1 MPFRHHA
8 ARLRQITGGTGVS
21 SILVVEDEPIIQESL
36 VRLLQRQGHDVTGV
50 ASVAEAE
57 ENSINMYDLIISDLR
72 LPGEPGTTLIPRA
85 APTPVLIMTSYS
97 TVQSAVEAMK
107 QGAVDYISKPFNHDE
122 MILTVKRIL
131 DKTRVEQQ
139 NTLLKQEVARYYPID
154 GIVAHCEPMLEV
166 LDRIRRVAPTDTT
179 VLIQGETGTGK
190 ELVARAIH
198 SQSERRKQAL
208 VSVNCAAIA
217 ENQVESELF
226 GHERGAFTGA
236 LEMKKGLIETAN
248 GATLFLDE
256 IGELPL
262 AAQGSLLKVLQDNE
276 IRRVGSNKVI
286 KVDVRIL
293 AATHKNLAQMVQ
305 QKTFREDLYFRL
317 NVFEVN
323 LPPLRERG
331 GDIRLLADTILT
343 RMAQRTHRD
352 SMTFEDNAY
361 EQLQSYP
368 WPGNVRE
375 LENIIERAVIL
386 KHSGSIDADDL
397 ALNNVDTAHQLPL
410 YELENRL
417 SLDDYFVS
425 FVKKYQPQYNETELA
440 RMLGISRKNLWE
452 RRQRL
457 DIPSRKP

>member
-1 MPFRHHA
+1 
-8 ARLRQITGGTGVS
+8 VS
-21 SILVVEDEPIIQESL
+21 NILVVEDEPIIQESL
-36 VRLLQRQGHDVTGV
+36 VRLLQRQGYQVTGV

-72 LPGEPGTTLIPRA
+72 LPGEPGTELIARA

-107 QGAVDYISKPFNHDE
+107 QGAVDYIAKPFNHDE
-122 MILTVKRIL
+122 MNITVKRIL
-131 DKTRVEQQ
+131 EKTRVEQQ
-139 NTLLKQEVARYYPID
+139 NTFLKQEVDKYYPSN
-154 GIVAHCEPMLEV
+154 GMVAHCEPMLEV
-166 LDRIRRVAPTDTT
+166 IDRIRRVAPTDTA
-179 VLIQGETGTGK
+179 VLIVGETGTGK

-208 VSVNCAAIA
+208 VSVNCAAFA
-217 ENQVESELF
+217 ENQIESELF

-236 LEMKKGLIETAN
+236 LEMKKGLIEAAN

-262 AAQGSLLKVLQDNE
+262 AAQGRLLKVLQDNE
-276 IRRVGSNKVI
+276 IRRVGSNKAI
-286 KVDVRIL
+286 KVNVRVL
-293 AATHKNLAQMVQ
+293 TATHKNLAQMVQ
-305 QKTFREDLYFRL
+305 DGRFREDLYFRL

-331 GDIRLLADTILT
+331 SDIKLLAETILT
-343 RMAQRTHRD
+343 RMAKRTHRKV
-352 SMTFEDNAY
+352 MNFEDTAY
-361 EQLQSYP
+361 EQMLRYQ

-386 KHSGSIDADDL
+386 KQSGQISADDL
-397 ALNNVDTAHQLPL
+397 ALNNVETNHQLPL

-425 FVKKYQPQYNETELA
+425 FVKKYQPQFNETELA

-452 RRQRL
+452 KRQRL
-457 DIPSRKP
+457 DIPSRKQ

>member
-1 MPFRHHA
+1 M
-8 ARLRQITGGTGVS
+8 S
-21 SILVVEDEPIIQESL
+21 NILVVEDEPIIQESL
-36 VRLLQRQGHDVTGV
+36 IRLLQRQGHDATGV
-50 ASVAEAE
+50 GSVAEAE

-72 LPGEPGTTLIPRA
+72 LPGKPGTELISRA
-85 APTPVLIMTSYS
+85 APIPVLIMTSYS

-107 QGAVDYISKPFNHDE
+107 KGAVDYISKPFNHDE

-131 DKTRVEQQ
+131 DRSSVEQQ
-139 NTLLKQEVARYYPID
+139 NSILRREVARNYPID
-154 GIVAHCEPMLEV
+154 GMIAHCEPMLDV
-166 LDRIRRVAPTDTT
+166 VDRICRVAATETT
-179 VLIQGETGTGK
+179 ALIIGETGTGK

-208 VSVNCAAIA
+208 VSVNCGAFAKNRI
-217 ENQVESELF
+217 ESDLF
-226 GHERGAFTGA
+226 GHERGAFSGA
-236 LEMKKGLIETAN
+236 LQMAKGLIEAAS

-262 AAQGSLLKVLQDNE
+262 DAQTRLLGVLQDNE

-293 AATHKNLAQMVQ
+293 ASTQKNLAQMVADNC
-305 QKTFREDLYFRL
+305 FRKDLYYRL
-317 NVFEVN
+317 NVFEIN

-331 GDIRLLADTILT
+331 SDIRLLADTVLT
-343 RMAQRTHRD
+343 KMAQRTH
-352 SMTFEDNAY
+352 SKNMAFSEDAY
-361 EQLQSYP
+361 QQMLYYP

-386 KHSGSIDADDL
+386 NRGIDIEAEHL
-397 ALNNVDTAHQLPL
+397 ALNTLETENQLPL

-417 SLDDYFVS
+417 SLDEYFVS

-452 RRQRL
+452 KRQRL
-457 DIPSRKP
+457 DIPSRKQNLHGAN

>member
-1 MPFRHHA
+1 M
-8 ARLRQITGGTGVS
+8 S
-21 SILVVEDEPIIQESL
+21 NILVVEDEPIIQESL
-36 VRLLQRQGHDVTGV
+36 LRLLQRQGHDTTGV

-72 LPGEPGTTLIPRA
+72 LPGEPGTELISRA

-122 MILTVKRIL
+122 MIMTVKRIL
-131 DKTRVEQQ
+131 DKASVEQQ
-139 NTLLKQEVARYYPID
+139 NTLLQKEVARNYPID
-154 GIVAHCEPMLEV
+154 GMIAHCEPMLEV
-166 LDRIRRVAPTDTT
+166 LDRVRRVAASDTT
-179 VLIQGETGTGK
+179 VLIVGETGTGK

-198 SQSERRKQAL
+198 SQSELRKQSL
-208 VSVNCAAIA
+208 VSVNCAAFA
-217 ENQVESELF
+217 EDQIESELF

-236 LEMKKGLIETAN
+236 LQTKKGLIEVAN

-256 IGELPL
+256 IGELSL
-262 AAQGSLLKVLQDNE
+262 DAQARLLGVLQDNE
-276 IRRVGSNKVI
+276 IRRVGSNKII
-286 KVDVRIL
+286 KAEARIL
-293 AATHKNLAQMVQ
+293 AATHKNLAQMVVE
-305 QKTFREDLYFRL
+305 KTFREDLYYRL
-317 NVFEVN
+317 NVFEIN

-343 RMAQRTHRD
+343 RMVQRTHRK
-352 SMTFEDNAY
+352 SMSFDEDAY
-361 EQLQSYP
+361 QQMLHYP

-375 LENIIERAVIL
+375 MENVIERAVIL
-386 KHSGSIDADDL
+386 KQNGNIEAEDL
-397 ALNNVDTAHQLPL
+397 ALNSLETDQQLPL

-425 FVKKYQPQYNETELA
+425 FVKKYQARYNETELA
-440 RMLGISRKNLWE
+440 GMLGISRKNLWE

-457 DIPSRKP
+457 EIPSRKS

>member
-1 MPFRHHA
+1 M
-8 ARLRQITGGTGVS
+8 S
-21 SILVVEDEPIIQESL
+21 NILVVEDEPIIQESL

-72 LPGEPGTTLIPRA
+72 LPGEPGTELIARA

-139 NTLLKQEVARYYPID
+139 NTILREEVARYYPID
-154 GIVAHCEPMLEV
+154 GMVAHCEPMLDV
-166 LDRIRRVAPTDTT
+166 CDRVRRVAPTETIA
-179 VLIQGETGTGK
+179 LILGETGTGK

-198 SQSERRKQAL
+198 SQSARRKQAL
-208 VSVNCAAIA
+208 VSVNCAAFA
-217 ENQVESELF
+217 ESQIESELF

-236 LEMKKGLIETAN
+236 LEMKKGLIEAAN

-262 AAQGSLLKVLQDNE
+262 EAQGRLLGVLQDNA

-286 KVDVRIL
+286 KTDVRVL

-305 QKTFREDLYFRL
+305 DGNFREDLYFRL
-317 NVFEVN
+317 NVFEIN

-331 GDIRLLADTILT
+331 GDIKLLADTILT
-343 RMAQRTHRD
+343 RMAQRTHR
-352 SMTFEDNAY
+352 NAMSFDDDAY
-361 EQLQSYP
+361 QQLNLYP

-375 LENIIERAVIL
+375 LENVIERAVIL
-386 KHSGSIDADDL
+386 KHNGCISAEDL
-397 ALNNVDTAHQLPL
+397 ALNNVETDHQLPL

-417 SLDDYFVS
+417 SLDEYFVS
-425 FVKKYQPQYNETELA
+425 FVKKYQPQFNETELA

-452 RRQRL
+452 KRQRL
-457 DIPSRKP
+457 DIPSRKQ

>member
-1 MPFRHHA
+1 M
-8 ARLRQITGGTGVS
+8 GN
-21 SILVVEDEPIIQESL
+21 ILVVEDEPVIQESL
-36 VRLLQRQGHDVTGV
+36 QQLLQRQGHNVTGV

-72 LPGEPGTTLIPRA
+72 LPGEPGTELIARA

-131 DKTRVEQQ
+131 DKTSIEQQ
-139 NTLLKQEVARYYPID
+139 NTILRKEVARNYPID
-154 GIVAHCEPMLEV
+154 GMVAHCEPMLDV
-166 LDRIRRVAPTDTT
+166 LDRIRRVATT
-179 VLIQGETGTGK
+179 NTTALIVGETGTGK

-208 VSVNCAAIA
+208 VSVNCAAFA
-217 ENQVESELF
+217 ENQIESELF

-236 LEMKKGLIETAN
+236 LQMKKGLIETAN

-262 AAQGSLLKVLQDNE
+262 DAQARLLRVLQDNE
-276 IRRVGSNKVI
+276 IRRVGSNKMI
-286 KVDVRIL
+286 RVDVRVL
-293 AATHKNLAQMVQ
+293 AATHKNLAKMVAQ
-305 QKTFREDLYFRL
+305 QSFRKDLYYRL
-317 NVFEVN
+317 NVFEIN

-331 GDIRLLADTILT
+331 NDIKLLADTMLT
-343 RMAQRTHRD
+343 KLTQRTHRK
-352 SMTFEDNAY
+352 SMAFGEDAY
-361 EQLQSYP
+361 QQMFRYQ

-375 LENIIERAVIL
+375 LKNVIERAVIL
-386 KHSGSIDADDL
+386 KPGSSIEAEDL
-397 ALNNVDTAHQLPL
+397 ALNNLTTAQQLPL

-425 FVKKYQPQYNETELA
+425 FVKKYQLQYNETELA

-452 RRQRL
+452 RRQRFE
-457 DIPSRKP
+457 IPSRKQ

>member
-1 MPFRHHA
+1 M
-8 ARLRQITGGTGVS
+8 S
-21 SILVVEDEPIIQESL
+21 NILVVEDEPIIQESL
-36 VRLLQRQGHDVTGV
+36 LRLLQRQGHDVTGV

-72 LPGEPGTTLIPRA
+72 LPGEPGTELISRA

-131 DKTRVEQQ
+131 DKASVEQQ
-139 NTLLKQEVARYYPID
+139 NTILRKEVARNYPID
-154 GIVAHCEPMLEV
+154 GMVAHCEPMLDV
-166 LDRIRRVAPTDTT
+166 LDRIRRVATT
-179 VLIQGETGTGK
+179 NTTALIVGETGTGK

-208 VSVNCAAIA
+208 VRVNCAAFA
-217 ENQVESELF
+217 ENQIESELF

-236 LEMKKGLIETAN
+236 LQMKKGLIEAAN

-262 AAQGSLLKVLQDNE
+262 DAQARLLRVLQDNE

-286 KVDVRIL
+286 KIDVRVL
-293 AATHKNLAQMVQ
+293 AATHKNLAKMVAQ
-305 QKTFREDLYFRL
+305 QSFREDLYYRL
-317 NVFEVN
+317 NVFEIN

-331 GDIRLLADTILT
+331 SDIKLLADTMLA
-343 RMAQRTHRD
+343 RMTQRAHRK
-352 SMTFEDNAY
+352 SMVFGDDAY
-361 EQLQSYP
+361 EQMFRYP

-375 LENIIERAVIL
+375 LENVIERAVIL
-386 KHSGSIDADDL
+386 KPGGSIDAENL
-397 ALNNVDTAHQLPL
+397 ALNNLATDHQLPL

-452 RRQRL
+452 KRQRL
-457 DIPSRKP
+457 EIPSRKQ

>member
-1 MPFRHHA
+1 M
-8 ARLRQITGGTGVS
+8 S
-21 SILVVEDEPIIQESL
+21 NILVVEDEPIIQESL
-36 VRLLQRQGHDVTGV
+36 LRLLQRQGHDTTGV

-72 LPGEPGTTLIPRA
+72 LPGEPGTELISRA

-122 MILTVKRIL
+122 MIMTVKRIL
-131 DKTRVEQQ
+131 DKASVEQQ
-139 NTLLKQEVARYYPID
+139 NTLLQKEVARNYPID
-154 GIVAHCEPMLEV
+154 GMVAHCEPMLEV
-166 LDRIRRVAPTDTT
+166 LDRVRRVAATDTT
-179 VLIQGETGTGK
+179 VLIVGETGTGK

-198 SQSERRKQAL
+198 SQSTLRKQSL
-208 VSVNCAAIA
+208 VTVNCAAFA
-217 ENQVESELF
+217 EDQIESELF

-236 LEMKKGLIETAN
+236 LQTKKGLIEVAN

-256 IGELPL
+256 IGELSL
-262 AAQGSLLKVLQDNE
+262 DAQARLLGVLQDNE
-276 IRRVGSNKVI
+276 IRRVGSNKII
-286 KVDVRIL
+286 KAEARIL
-293 AATHKNLAQMVQ
+293 AATHKNLAQMVAE
-305 QKTFREDLYFRL
+305 KTFREDLYFRL
-317 NVFEVN
+317 NVFEIN

-331 GDIRLLADTILT
+331 SDIRLLADTILT
-343 RMAQRTHRD
+343 RMVQRTHRK
-352 SMTFEDNAY
+352 SMSFDEDAY
-361 EQLQSYP
+361 QQMLQYP

-375 LENIIERAVIL
+375 IENVIERAVIL
-386 KHSGSIDADDL
+386 KQKGNIEAEDL
-397 ALNNVDTAHQLPL
+397 ALNNLKSDNQLPL

-425 FVKKYQPQYNETELA
+425 FVKKYQARYNETELA

-457 DIPSRKP
+457 EIPSRKS

>member
-1 MPFRHHA
+1 M
-8 ARLRQITGGTGVS
+8 S
-21 SILVVEDEPIIQESL
+21 NILVVEDEPIIQESL
-36 VRLLQRQGHDVTGV
+36 IRLLQRQGHDATGV
-50 ASVAEAE
+50 ASVTEAE

-72 LPGEPGTTLIPRA
+72 LPGKPGTELISRA
-85 APTPVLIMTSYS
+85 APIPVLIMTSYS

-131 DKTRVEQQ
+131 DRSSVEQQ
-139 NTLLKQEVARYYPID
+139 NSILRREVARNYPID
-154 GIVAHCEPMLEV
+154 GMIAHCEPMLDV
-166 LDRIRRVAPTDTT
+166 VDRIRRVAATETT
-179 VLIQGETGTGK
+179 ALIVGETGTGK

-208 VSVNCAAIA
+208 VSVNCGAFA
-217 ENQVESELF
+217 NHQVESELF
-226 GHERGAFTGA
+226 GHERGAFSGA
-236 LEMKKGLIETAN
+236 LQMKKGLIEAAN

-256 IGELPL
+256 IGELPPD
-262 AAQGSLLKVLQDNE
+262 AQTRLLGVLQDNE

-293 AATHKNLAQMVQ
+293 AATQKNLAQMVAD
-305 QKTFREDLYFRL
+305 KRFREDLYYRL
-317 NVFEVN
+317 NVFEIN

-331 GDIRLLADTILT
+331 SDIRLLADTVLT
-343 RMAQRTHRD
+343 KMAQRTHSK
-352 SMTFEDNAY
+352 SMTFGEDAY
-361 EQLQSYP
+361 QQMLYYP

-375 LENIIERAVIL
+375 LENVVERAVIL
-386 KHSGSIDADDL
+386 NRGIDIEAEHL
-397 ALNNVDTAHQLPL
+397 ALNTLETDNQLPL

-417 SLDDYFVS
+417 SLDEYFVS

-452 RRQRL
+452 KRQRL
-457 DIPSRKP
+457 DIPSRKQNHHGAN

>member
-1 MPFRHHA
+1 
-8 ARLRQITGGTGVS
+8 VS
-21 SILVVEDEPIIQESL
+21 NILVVEDEPIIQESL
-36 VRLLQRQGHDVTGV
+36 VRLLQRQGYQVTGV

-72 LPGEPGTTLIPRA
+72 LPGEPGTELIARA

-107 QGAVDYISKPFNHDE
+107 QGAVDYIAKPFNHDE
-122 MILTVKRIL
+122 MNLTVKRIL
-131 DKTRVEQQ
+131 EKTRVEQQ
-139 NTLLKQEVARYYPID
+139 NTFLKQEVDKYYPIN
-154 GIVAHCEPMLEV
+154 GMVAHCEPMLEV
-166 LDRIRRVAPTDTT
+166 IDRIRRVAPTETT
-179 VLIQGETGTGK
+179 VLIVGETGTGK

-208 VSVNCAAIA
+208 VSVNCAAFA
-217 ENQVESELF
+217 ENQIESELF

-236 LEMKKGLIETAN
+236 LEMKKGLIEAAN

-262 AAQGSLLKVLQDNE
+262 AAQGRLLKVLQDNE

-286 KVDVRIL
+286 KVNVRVL
-293 AATHKNLAQMVQ
+293 TATHKNLAQMVQ
-305 QKTFREDLYFRL
+305 DGRFREDLYFRL

-331 GDIRLLADTILT
+331 SDIKLLAETILS
-343 RMAQRTHRD
+343 RMVKRTHRKI
-352 SMTFEDNAY
+352 MNFEDTAY
-361 EQLQSYP
+361 EQMLRYP

-386 KHSGSIDADDL
+386 KQSGQITADDL
-397 ALNNVDTAHQLPL
+397 ALNNVETNHQLPL

-425 FVKKYQPQYNETELA
+425 FVKKYQPQFNETELA

-452 RRQRL
+452 KRQRL
-457 DIPSRKP
+457 DIPSRKQ

>member
-1 MPFRHHA
+1 M
-8 ARLRQITGGTGVS
+8 S
-21 SILVVEDEPIIQESL
+21 NILVVEDEPIIQESL
-36 VRLLQRQGHDVTGV
+36 VRLLQRQGYQVTGV

-72 LPGEPGTTLIPRA
+72 LPGEPGTELIARA

-107 QGAVDYISKPFNHDE
+107 QGAVDYIAKPFNHDE
-122 MILTVKRIL
+122 MNITVKRIL
-131 DKTRVEQQ
+131 EKTRVEQQ
-139 NTLLKQEVARYYPID
+139 NTFLKQEVDKYYPIN
-154 GIVAHCEPMLEV
+154 GMVAHCEPMLEV
-166 LDRIRRVAPTDTT
+166 IDRIRRVAPTDTT
-179 VLIQGETGTGK
+179 VLIVGETGTGK

-208 VSVNCAAIA
+208 VSVNCAAFA
-217 ENQVESELF
+217 ENQIESELF

-236 LEMKKGLIETAN
+236 LEMKKGLIEAAN

-262 AAQGSLLKVLQDNE
+262 AAQGRLLKVLQDNE

-286 KVDVRIL
+286 KVNVRVL
-293 AATHKNLAQMVQ
+293 TATHKNLAQMVQ
-305 QKTFREDLYFRL
+305 DGRFREDLYFRL

-331 GDIRLLADTILT
+331 SDIKLLAETILT
-343 RMAQRTHRD
+343 RMAKRAHRKV
-352 SMTFEDNAY
+352 MNFEDTAY
-361 EQLQSYP
+361 EQMLRYQ

-386 KHSGSIDADDL
+386 KQSGQISADDL
-397 ALNNVDTAHQLPL
+397 ALNNVETNHQLPL

-425 FVKKYQPQYNETELA
+425 FVKKYQPQFNETELA

-452 RRQRL
+452 KRQRL
-457 DIPSRKP
+457 DIPSRKQ

>member
-1 MPFRHHA
+1 M
-8 ARLRQITGGTGVS
+8 S
-21 SILVVEDEPIIQESL
+21 NILVVEDEPIIQESL
-36 VRLLQRQGHDVTGV
+36 IRLLQRQGHDATGV

-72 LPGEPGTTLIPRA
+72 LPGKPGTELIARA
-85 APTPVLIMTSYS
+85 TPIPVLIMTSYS

-131 DKTRVEQQ
+131 ERSSVEQQ
-139 NTLLKQEVARYYPID
+139 NSILRREVARNYPID
-154 GIVAHCEPMLEV
+154 GMIAHCEPMLDV
-166 LDRIRRVAPTDTT
+166 VDRIRRVAKTQTT
-179 VLIQGETGTGK
+179 VLIVGETGTGK

-198 SQSERRKQAL
+198 SQGERRKQAL
-208 VSVNCAAIA
+208 VSVNCGAFA
-217 ENQVESELF
+217 ENQIESDLF
-226 GHERGAFTGA
+226 GHERGAFSGA
-236 LEMKKGLIETAN
+236 LQMKKGLIEAAN

-262 AAQGSLLKVLQDNE
+262 DAQTRLLGVLQDNE

-286 KVDVRIL
+286 RVDVRIL
-293 AATHKNLAQMVQ
+293 AATQKNLAQMVADGR
-305 QKTFREDLYFRL
+305 FREDLYYRL
-317 NVFEVN
+317 NVFEIN

-331 GDIRLLADTILT
+331 SDIRLLADTVLT
-343 RMAQRTHRD
+343 RMSQRNHSK
-352 SMTFEDNAY
+352 SMNFSEDAY
-361 EQLQSYP
+361 QQMQHYP

-375 LENIIERAVIL
+375 LENVVERAVIL
-386 KHSGSIDADDL
+386 NRGADIEAEHL
-397 ALNNVDTAHQLPL
+397 ALNTPETDQQLPL

-417 SLDDYFVS
+417 SLDEYFVS

-452 RRQRL
+452 KRQRL
-457 DIPSRKP
+457 DIPARKQNHQGVN

>member
-1 MPFRHHA
+1 M
-8 ARLRQITGGTGVS
+8 S

-36 VRLLQRQGHDVTGV
+36 VRLLRRQGYDVTGV

-72 LPGEPGTTLIPRA
+72 LPGEPGTELIGRA

-107 QGAVDYISKPFNHDE
+107 QGAVDYIAKPFNHDE

-131 DKTRVEQQ
+131 EKTRVEQQ
-139 NTLLKQEVARYYPID
+139 NTLLKQEVAKYYPIN
-154 GIVAHCEPMLEV
+154 GMVAHCEPMLEV
-166 LDRIRRVAPTDTT
+166 IDRIRRVAVTDTT
-179 VLIQGETGTGK
+179 VLIVGETGTGK

-198 SQSERRKQAL
+198 SQSNRRKQAL
-208 VSVNCAAIA
+208 VNVNCAAFA
-217 ENQVESELF
+217 ENQIESELF

-236 LEMKKGLIETAN
+236 LEMKKGLIEAAN

-262 AAQGSLLKVLQDNE
+262 AAQGRLLKALQDSE
-276 IRRVGSNKVI
+276 IRRVGSSKII
-286 KVDVRIL
+286 KVNVRIL

-305 QKTFREDLYFRL
+305 EKTFREDLYFRL

-331 GDIRLLADTILT
+331 SDIKLLADTILT
-343 RMAQRTHRD
+343 RMAQRTHRNVMNFD
-352 SMTFEDNAY
+352 EAAY
-361 EQLQSYP
+361 AQLARYP

-386 KHSGSIDADDL
+386 RQHGCIEAEDL
-397 ALNNVDTAHQLPL
+397 ALNNIETNHQLPL

-452 RRQRL
+452 KRQRL
-457 DIPSRKP
+457 DIPSRKQ

>member
-1 MPFRHHA
+1 M
-8 ARLRQITGGTGVS
+8 S
-21 SILVVEDEPIIQESL
+21 NILVVEDEPIIQESL
-36 VRLLQRQGHDVTGV
+36 VRLLQRQGYQVTGV

-72 LPGEPGTTLIPRA
+72 LPGEPGTELIARA

-107 QGAVDYISKPFNHDE
+107 QGAVDYIAKPFNHDE
-122 MILTVKRIL
+122 MNITVKRIL
-131 DKTRVEQQ
+131 EKTRVEQQ
-139 NTLLKQEVARYYPID
+139 NTFLKQEVDKYYPIN
-154 GIVAHCEPMLEV
+154 GMVAHCEPMLEV
-166 LDRIRRVAPTDTT
+166 IDRIRRVAPTDTT
-179 VLIQGETGTGK
+179 VLIVGETGTGK
-190 ELVARAIH
+190 ELVVRAIH

-208 VSVNCAAIA
+208 VSVNCAAFA
-217 ENQVESELF
+217 ENQIESELF

-236 LEMKKGLIETAN
+236 LEMKKGLIEAAN

-262 AAQGSLLKVLQDNE
+262 AAQGRLLKVLQDNE
-276 IRRVGSNKVI
+276 IRRVGSNKAI
-286 KVDVRIL
+286 KVNVRVL
-293 AATHKNLAQMVQ
+293 TATHKNLAQMVQ
-305 QKTFREDLYFRL
+305 DGRFREDLYFRL

-331 GDIRLLADTILT
+331 SDIKLLAETILT
-343 RMAQRTHRD
+343 RMAKRTHRKV
-352 SMTFEDNAY
+352 MNFEDTAY
-361 EQLQSYP
+361 EQMLRYQ

-386 KHSGSIDADDL
+386 KQSGQISADDL
-397 ALNNVDTAHQLPL
+397 ALNNVETNHQLPL

-425 FVKKYQPQYNETELA
+425 FVKKYQPQFNETELA

-452 RRQRL
+452 KRQRL
-457 DIPSRKP
+457 DIPSRKQ

>member
-1 MPFRHHA
+1 
-8 ARLRQITGGTGVS
+8 VS
-21 SILVVEDEPIIQESL
+21 NILVVEDEPIIQESL
-36 VRLLQRQGHDVTGV
+36 VRLLQRQGYQVTGV

-72 LPGEPGTTLIPRA
+72 LPGEPGTELIARA

-107 QGAVDYISKPFNHDE
+107 QGAVDYIAKPFNHDE
-122 MILTVKRIL
+122 MNITVKRIL
-131 DKTRVEQQ
+131 EKTRVEQQ
-139 NTLLKQEVARYYPID
+139 NTFLKQEVDKYYPIN
-154 GIVAHCEPMLEV
+154 GMVAHCEPMLEV
-166 LDRIRRVAPTDTT
+166 IDRIRRVAPTDTT
-179 VLIQGETGTGK
+179 VLIVGETGTGK

-208 VSVNCAAIA
+208 VSVNCAAFA
-217 ENQVESELF
+217 ENQIESELF

-236 LEMKKGLIETAN
+236 LEMKKGLIEAAN

-262 AAQGSLLKVLQDNE
+262 AAQGRLLKVLQDNE
-276 IRRVGSNKVI
+276 IRRVGSNKAI
-286 KVDVRIL
+286 KVNVRVL
-293 AATHKNLAQMVQ
+293 TATHKNLAQMVQ
-305 QKTFREDLYFRL
+305 DGRFREDLYFRL

-331 GDIRLLADTILT
+331 SDIKLLAETILT
-343 RMAQRTHRD
+343 RMAKRTHRKV
-352 SMTFEDNAY
+352 MNFEDTAY
-361 EQLQSYP
+361 EQMLRYQ

-386 KHSGSIDADDL
+386 KQSGQISADDL
-397 ALNNVDTAHQLPL
+397 ALNNVETNHQLPL

-425 FVKKYQPQYNETELA
+425 FVKKYQPQFNETELA

-452 RRQRL
+452 KRQRL
-457 DIPSRKP
+457 DIPSRKQ

>member
-1 MPFRHHA
+1 M
-8 ARLRQITGGTGVS
+8 S
-21 SILVVEDEPIIQESL
+21 NILVVEDEPIIQESL
-36 VRLLQRQGHDVTGV
+36 LRLLQRQGHDATGV

-72 LPGEPGTTLIPRA
+72 LPGEPGTELIARA

-139 NTLLKQEVARYYPID
+139 NTILRKEVARNYPID
-154 GIVAHCEPMLEV
+154 GMVAHCEPMLDV
-166 LDRIRRVAPTDTT
+166 LDRIRRVATT
-179 VLIQGETGTGK
+179 NTTTLIVGETGTGK

-208 VSVNCAAIA
+208 VSVNCAAFA
-217 ENQVESELF
+217 ENQIESELF

-236 LEMKKGLIETAN
+236 LQMKKGLIEVAN
-248 GATLFLDE
+248 HATLFLDE

-262 AAQGSLLKVLQDNE
+262 DAQARLLRVLQHNE

-286 KVDVRIL
+286 KVDVRVL
-293 AATHKNLAQMVQ
+293 AATQNNLAAMVA
-305 QKTFREDLYFRL
+305 QKTFREDLYYRL
-317 NVFEVN
+317 NVFEIN

-331 GDIRLLADTILT
+331 SDIKLLADTMLT
-343 RMAQRTHRD
+343 KMTQRSHRKA
-352 SMTFEDNAY
+352 MLFEDDAY
-361 EQLQSYP
+361 EQMFSYQ

-375 LENIIERAVIL
+375 LENVIERAVIL
-386 KHSGSIDADDL
+386 KPNSNIHAENL
-397 ALNNVDTAHQLPL
+397 ALNNLATDHQLPL

-452 RRQRL
+452 KRQRL
-457 DIPSRKP
+457 EIPARKH

>member
-1 MPFRHHA
+1 M
-8 ARLRQITGGTGVS
+8 S
-21 SILVVEDEPIIQESL
+21 NILVVEDEPIIQESL
-36 VRLLQRQGHDVTGV
+36 LRLLQRQGHDTTGV

-72 LPGEPGTTLIPRA
+72 LPGEPGTELISRA

-122 MILTVKRIL
+122 MIMTVKRIL
-131 DKTRVEQQ
+131 DKASVEQQ
-139 NTLLKQEVARYYPID
+139 NTLLQKEVARNYPID
-154 GIVAHCEPMLEV
+154 GMIAHCEPMLEV
-166 LDRIRRVAPTDTT
+166 LDRVRRVAASDTT
-179 VLIQGETGTGK
+179 VLIVGETGTGK

-198 SQSERRKQAL
+198 SQSELRKQSL
-208 VSVNCAAIA
+208 VSVNCAAFA
-217 ENQVESELF
+217 EDQIESELF

-236 LEMKKGLIETAN
+236 LQTKKGLIEVAN

-256 IGELPL
+256 IGELSL
-262 AAQGSLLKVLQDNE
+262 DAQARLLGVLQDSE

-286 KVDVRIL
+286 KSKARVL
-293 AATHKNLAQMVQ
+293 AATHKNLAQMVAEQ
-305 QKTFREDLYFRL
+305 TFREDLYYRL
-317 NVFEVN
+317 NVFEIN

-331 GDIRLLADTILT
+331 SDIRLLADTILT
-343 RMAQRTHRD
+343 RMVQRTHRK
-352 SMTFEDNAY
+352 SMSFDEDAY
-361 EQLQSYP
+361 QQMLHYP

-375 LENIIERAVIL
+375 MENVIERAVIL
-386 KHSGSIDADDL
+386 KQNSSIEAEDL
-397 ALNNVDTAHQLPL
+397 ALNNLETDNQLPL

-425 FVKKYQPQYNETELA
+425 FVKKYQARYNETELA

-457 DIPSRKP
+457 EIPSRKS